1 MRSSVEL
8 LAPAGDFE
16 SFKMAIEYGAD
27 AVYIGA
33 KNFSARQSAANFDS
47 YELEMAIDYAHVRD
61 AKVYVAMNTIV
72 SDSEMS
78 LALEDA
84 CSFYNMGADGIIIQD
99 IGFAASLSSAIPGIP
114 IHASTQMTIFD
125 SAGVRKCKEMGF
137 KRVVLARELSLSE
150 IKVICDSTDLE
161 IEIFVHGAL
170 CISYSGQ
177 CLFSSLVGGRSG
189 NRGKCAQSCRL
200 PYELCSKENMYLIN
214 NNNSNSKGH
223 FLSPKDL
230 CTLSIL
236 PQIIDS
242 GVKSLKIEGR
252 MKSPQYVGSAVDTY
266 RRYIDNIQNNHY
278 DINQNNHDDLKKD
291 PYEVQIDDVK
301 KLSQVFNRGGFTTGY
316 FEGESGPGKDM
327 MCFDNPKNMGLLL
340 GTVEAYDSPHKR
352 VKIKIAED
360 IAIGDGVEFI
370 GDQEIYASTIVTWI
384 STNGRS
390 IKEAFQGD
398 TVEIGDI
405 KGKILKGMLV
415 YKTSDKALNTSIT
428 SLVSRG
434 KSLKKIYLNGEIDIY
449 KGKEIIFK
457 LQNDDEDKFSYRSGE
472 IAEESVNNP
481 ANAEKVTKQ
490 LKKTG
495 DTPFEFDNITVN
507 TDGMSYVSASAI
519 NSARRS
525 ALEGYANLLTKKQ
538 KKTAS
543 IYNSYDI
550 ETMTTEF
557 GRINDFTDKLGFS
570 LYLYNALN
578 VDIYKD
584 TGVKRVYI
592 PISKFLG
599 KDAVEGTLELRNSGV
614 KVFMAIPVA
623 TGPASKEM
631 IANAVNKGILDMI
644 DGVLISN
651 PGHIEHVRAHMG
663 NIKIV
668 CDYTFN
674 VFNSKTT
681 QFLCDLG
688 LKNITYSPELNLGLL
703 NNMDNIKDAYGEII
717 AYGRIPVMNT
727 KYCAVGCV
735 SGGFSKG
742 EKCSAVCLKGKYYLK
757 DRIGAEFP
765 IISDRIGCNS
775 IILNSKIIY
784 IPDEIKELSE
794 AGIKTFRINVYDET
808 RNEILDVLKIYS
820 NSLGIDNDS
829 SYSEGGSE
837 YNRILQKLIEKGITK
852 GHLFRGV

>member
-1 MRSSVEL
+1 MKSNVEL

-16 SFKMAIEYGAD
+16 SFKMAVEYGAD

-33 KNFSARQSAANFDS
+33 KKFSARQSAANFDS

-114 IHASTQMTIFD
+114 LHASTQMTIFD
-125 SAGVRKCKEMGF
+125 SAGVLKCKEMGF
-137 KRVVLARELSLSE
+137 KRVVLARELSLDE
-150 IKVICDSTDLE
+150 IKVICDNTNLE

-189 NRGKCAQSCRL
+189 NRGKCAQPCRL
-200 PYELCSKENMYLIN
+200 PYELYSKENMNLID
-214 NNNSNSKGH
+214 SKNSKGY

-242 GVKSLKIEGR
+242 GAASLKIEGR
-252 MKSPQYVGSAVDTY
+252 MKSPQYVGSAVETY

-278 DINQNNHDDLKKD
+278 DTKRNL
-291 PYEVQIDDVK
+291 YEVQMEDVK

-316 FEGESGPGKDM
+316 LEGEPGPGKDM
-327 MCFDNPKNMGLLL
+327 MSFDNPKNMGLFL
-340 GTVEAYDSPHKR
+340 GTVESYDASHKR

-360 IAIGDGVEFI
+360 ISIGDGVEFI
-370 GDQEIYASTIVTWI
+370 EDQEIYASTIVSWVSKI
-384 STNGRS
+384 GKA
-390 IKEAFQGD
+390 IKKASQGE

-405 KGKILKGMLV
+405 KGKISKGMFV
-415 YKTSDKALNTSIT
+415 YKTSDKSLNTSIT
-428 SLVSRG
+428 SPVSRG

-449 KGKEIIFK
+449 KGKEIVFK
-457 LQNDDEDKFSYRSGE
+457 LQNDDGDKFSYRRGE

-481 ANAEKVTKQ
+481 TNAQKVIKQ

-495 DTPFEFDNITVN
+495 DTPFEFDHITVN

-519 NSARRS
+519 NSARRIT
-525 ALEGYANLLTKKQ
+525 LEGYANLLTKKQ

-557 GRINDFTDKLGFS
+557 GRINDLTDKLGFS

-674 VFNSKTT
+674 VFNSKTA

-703 NNMDNIKDAYGEII
+703 NNMDNIKDVYGEII

-742 EKCSAVCLKGKYYLK
+742 ERCSSICLKGKYYLK

-794 AGIKTFRINVYDET
+794 AGIKTCLLYT
-808 RNEILDVLKIYS
+808 S
-820 NSLGIDNDS
+820 PS
-829 SYSEGGSE
+829 
-837 YNRILQKLIEKGITK
+837 
-852 GHLFRGV
+852 